1 MKNLTIT
8 LLICLVAT
16 TSIIANNKKKEV
28 ARNPLVLNGQPLDYG
43 IFSAA
48 SRGKLT
54 VTAINAAKTEAKVP
68 FRIYLKRGD
77 VVINRGMS
85 SDTREL
91 KEIYVEEILNMAR
104 FGDKLVVEYIQKEKE
119 TTKCVIVLEKYLLNL
134 FGFNKKNDGC

>member
-1 MKNLTIT
+1 
-8 LLICLVAT
+8 LL
-16 TSIIANNKKKEV
+16 S
-28 ARNPLVLNGQPLDYG
+28 
-43 IFSAA
+43 
-48 SRGKLT
+48 
-54 VTAINAAKTEAKVP
+54 EAKVP